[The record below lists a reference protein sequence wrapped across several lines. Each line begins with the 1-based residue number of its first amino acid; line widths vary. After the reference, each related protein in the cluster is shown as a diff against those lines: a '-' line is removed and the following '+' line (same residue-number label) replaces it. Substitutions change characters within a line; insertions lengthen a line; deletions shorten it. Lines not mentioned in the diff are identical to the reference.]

1 MRAAVL
7 TAFCLTLVAVAAA
20 QQAPVPATGLTVE
33 QHTVD
38 LGEVKAGT
46 VAEGVFRFHN
56 PTDRDVKILSAK
68 PS

>member
-1 MRAAVL
+1 MRTAVL
-7 TAFCLTLVAVAAA
+7 TALCLTLAAVGSA
-20 QQAPVPATGLTVE
+20 QQAPPPPTGLTVE

-46 VAEGVFRFHN
+46 VAEAVFQFHN